1 MRQETGPAAETAAEA
16 VCAGLANR
24 KKNLAM
30 TRDLYD
36 ANGKIKPVA
45 GQRFK

>member
-1 MRQETGPAAETAAEA
+1 VRGP
-16 VCAGLANR
+16 R
-24 KKNLAM
+24 KPKKKSLVM

-36 ANGKIKPVA
+36 ANGKIKPIA